1 MIDDSNIVLHV
12 RAERFVT
19 VGRPAAYRLAS
30 SFLRQHDAYG
40 RHLGLRA
47 NKLLVFLVIIVAT
60 IQRLVRSGLPPHWLG
75 TAPLD
80 RSAIGFISRRGIART
95 LDLPPES
102 VRRIVA
108 ELDANDWLSMGP
120 RGMIANKPGMMERP
134 ETMALLAELA
144 HDVAASA
151 ELMIRLGLIEIER
164 AGTGAD

>member
-1 MIDDSNIVLHV
+1 MTDDSNIALHV
-12 RAERFVT
+12 RADRFTT
-19 VGRPAAYRLAS
+19 VGRPAAYRLANG
-30 SFLRQHDAYG
+30 FLRQHDAFD

-80 RSAIGFISRRGIART
+80 RDAIGFISRRGIART

-108 ELDANDWLSMGP
+108 ELEADDWLSLDP

-134 ETMALLAELA
+134 ETMALLVELA

-151 ELMIRLGLIEIER
+151 ELMIRLGIIEVER
-164 AGTGAD
+164 AETRPD